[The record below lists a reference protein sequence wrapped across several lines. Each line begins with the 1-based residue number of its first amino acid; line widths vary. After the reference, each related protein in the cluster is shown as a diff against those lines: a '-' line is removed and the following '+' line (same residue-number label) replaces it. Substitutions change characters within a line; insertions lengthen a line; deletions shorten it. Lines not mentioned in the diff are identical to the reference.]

1 MKKMI
6 ITNVIIY
13 PTKNRAAREL
23 QTHLVAINHSIVRG
37 ITPYKDFVEMIR
49 RIAYEAK
56 LNNKSRV
63 MFIVAPNG
71 RQINIL
77 KGSNSESD
85 VVARIYIDKLQQ
97 TINLS
102 KYKQGDFYIVKEN
115 EEGGES

>member
-13 PTKNRAAREL
+13 PTKNQAAREL

-56 LNNKSRV
+56 MNNKSRG
-63 MFIVAPNG
+63 MFIVIPDG

-77 KGSNSESD
+77 KGSYSEAD

-115 EEGGES
+115 EKGGEL

>member
-1 MKKMI
+1 MEKMI

-49 RIAYEAK
+49 HIAYEAK
-56 LNNKSRV
+56 LNNKSRG
-63 MFIVAPNG
+63 MFIVVPDG
-71 RQINIL
+71 RQINVL
-77 KGSNSESD
+77 KGSYSKAD
-85 VVARIYIDKLQQ
+85 VVARIYIDKLKQ

-102 KYKQGDFYIVKEN
+102 IYKQGYFDIVKEN
-115 EEGGES
+115 EEGGEQ